1 MRLID
6 ADKLIK
12 EIVNTPTRYEDDGID
27 ARCGIAHR
35 QSEILD
41 IIDKQPIV
49 AQWHK
54 LTFRPITL
62 EEKEFHPDWIEI
74 GENLPNFNE
83 DVFVTDGTDVWVD
96 SFDED
101 DDGLWLSGTDNEID
115 VIVAWM
121 EIPPYKENQ

>member
-1 MRLID
+1 MENNI
-6 ADKLIK
+6 
-12 EIVNTPTRYEDDGID
+12 P
-27 ARCGIAHR
+27 
-35 QSEILD
+35 
-41 IIDKQPIV
+41 
-49 AQWHK
+49 QWHK
-54 LTFRPITL
+54 LIFRPLTL

-121 EIPPYKENQ
+121 EIPPYKEEQ

>member
-12 EIVNTPTRYEDDGID
+12 TIEEHDYPLADKCGSIDRGMFTIGIMQ
-27 ARCGIAHR
+27 A
-35 QSEILD
+35 
-41 IIDKQPIV
+41 IDEQPV
-49 AQWHK
+49 AQQWHK

>member
-27 ARCGIAHR
+27 ARCGIACR
-35 QSEILD
+35 QNEILD
-41 IIDKQPIV
+41 IIDRQPIV

>member
-1 MRLID
+1 MND
-6 ADKLIK
+6 FKSKL
-12 EIVNTPTRYEDDGID
+12 DDLLD
-27 ARCGIAHR
+27 ELERCCASQHF
-35 QSEILD
+35 EVAND
-41 IIDKQPIV
+41 IRAKIHKLVENNIP
-49 AQWHK
+49 QWHK